1 MRIVLATLLT
11 FHALIH
17 LVGLF
22 KSFGFAELAL
32 LTTPISKPLGVVW
45 LVAVLVLLAA
55 VIMLFVAPRSFWLVG
70 AVGLLISYSA
80 LSPLR

>member
-11 FHALIH
+11 VHALIH

-22 KSFGFAELAL
+22 KAFGFAELAQ

-45 LVAVLVLLAA
+45 LLATLVLLVA
-55 VIMLFVAPRSFWLVG
+55 VITLFVAPHSFWLVG
-70 AVGLLISYSA
+70 AFDLLISQIVIVS
-80 LSPLR
+80 